1 MKLQIRRRLLAG
13 IAAGAVSIIALSGC
27 AAGGGGDDGG
37 DTDAG
42 SDGVKVGFFGYAAS
56 NSYTQGIFKG
66 IEAKT
71 EELGGT
77 ATLVDGQFDGQVQVQ
92 QINDAI
98 TSKQFDVI
106 IITAND
112 NLAVQE
118 PLQRA
123 VDAGITVVVS
133 STPVGPDFTQIDPQ
147 IDGAISVVYSPVANA
162 EDLATLGGMACEE
175 VEGECEV
182 AYMEGAPSLPL
193 DKART
198 DTVVASLKALGGDVK
213 VLPTV
218 IGGYSQDEGRTAYQD
233 ITQANPGVDVIIG
246 STQAIAGAWLAGG
259 DQTDI
264 KFIGNGA
271 PQSAVEHVLNGDWF
285 AIWAID
291 GVNTGAT
298 AAEYGIKHHNGEDV
312 PLGTD
317 ERTLS
322 PNNAMGTKEGL
333 EESGF
338 TSGYDE

>member
-1 MKLQIRRRLLAG
+1 MKIQITRRLIAG
-13 IAAGAVSIIALSGC
+13 IAAGTVGLLALSGC
-27 AAGGGGDDGG
+27 AAGNGNGGADSDSGD
-37 DTDAG
+37 AAA
-42 SDGVKVGFFGYAAS
+42 KVGFFGYAAS

-66 IEAKT
+66 VKAQT
-71 EELGGT
+71 EEMGGT
-77 ATLVDGQFDGQVQVQ
+77 ATLVDGQFDGQLQVQ

-133 STPVGPDFTQIDPQ
+133 STPVGPDFTKIEPQ
-147 IDGAISVVYSPVANA
+147 IDGAISVVYSPVANG
-162 EDLATLGGMACEE
+162 EDLAELGGMACEE
-175 VEGECEV
+175 VDGECQV
-182 AYMEGAPSLPL
+182 AYMEGSPSLPL

-198 DTVVASLKALGGDVK
+198 EAVIDGLKALGGDVK
-213 VLPTV
+213 VLPTAT
-218 IGGYSQDEGRTAYQD
+218 GGYSQDEGRTAYQD
-233 ITQANPGVDVIIG
+233 ITQANPDVDVIIG

-264 KFIGNGA
+264 KFIGNGS

-312 PLGTD
+312 PMATD
-317 ERTLS
+317 ERSLS
-322 PNNAMGTKEGL
+322 PNNAMGTREAL